1 MLLNMNPRLKQ
12 FLQLFFRLAQI
23 EMLSEIEI
31 YVALKIKDILVK
43 EKKRTLSL
51 TSLESSL
58 PDLSQESFNT
68 VMNKLV
74 QRKYFKIKQD
84 KISLSKNFL
93 NQVLNNEVV
102 KD

>member
-1 MLLNMNPRLKQ
+1 MNPRLKQ
-12 FLQLFFRLAQI
+12 FLQVFFRLAQI

-31 YVALKIKDILVK
+31 YVALKIKDIFVK

>member
-1 MLLNMNPRLKQ
+1 M
-12 FLQLFFRLAQI
+12 FFRLAQI

-51 TSLESSL
+51 ASLESAL
-58 PDLSQESFNT
+58 PDLSQESFKT
-68 VMNKLV
+68 VKNKFV

>member
-1 MLLNMNPRLKQ
+1 MNPRLKQ
-12 FLQLFFRLAQI
+12 FLQVFFRLAQI

-31 YVALKIKDILVK
+31 YVALKIKDIFVK

-51 TSLESSL
+51 ASLESSL

-68 VMNKLV
+68 VMNKLA

>member
-1 MLLNMNPRLKQ
+1 MNPRLKQ
-12 FLQLFFRLAQI
+12 FLQVFFRLAQI